1 MVRAAA
7 ATAQGEASREKILS
21 TAIALFSERGYAGTS
36 MTELCERAGV
46 VKTAVYWHF
55 ESKEGLLE
63 AALERVAAEW
73 ITEIRAS
80 VEQAGGIDARLDRFV
95 AGLRWLV
102 VERGEALALI
112 LGMILERAEIDAD
125 RRESLR
131 RIVAQART
139 AIAEGIR
146 DALGRDLPGLE
157 EVADVALGLLNG
169 LVLSHR
175 LERDP
180 ARLERQLAQFRQTFA
195 LSVLAAAQ
203 RGDTP

>member
-1 MVRAAA
+1 MAA
-7 ATAQGEASREKILS
+7 ATAHGEASRERILS

-36 MTELCERAGV
+36 VAEVCERAGV

-63 AALERVAAEW
+63 AALERVAGEW
-73 ITEIRAS
+73 ISEIRAS

-102 VERGEALALI
+102 LERGEALALI
-112 LGMILERAEIDAD
+112 LGMILERAEIDET

-131 RIVAQART
+131 RILAQARE
-139 AIAEGIR
+139 AIVDGIR
-146 DALGRDLPGLE
+146 DALGRDLPEPDL
-157 EVADVALGLLNG
+157 VADVALSLLMG
-169 LVLSHR
+169 VVLSHR

-180 ARLERQLAQFRQTFA
+180 VRLERQLAQLRQTFA
-195 LSVLAAAQ
+195 LSVFAALQ
-203 RGDTP
+203 KGDAP

>member
-1 MVRAAA
+1 MAA
-7 ATAQGEASREKILS
+7 ATAHGEASRERILS

-36 MTELCERAGV
+36 VAEVCERAGV

-63 AALERVAAEW
+63 AALERVAGEW
-73 ITEIRAS
+73 ISEIRAS

-102 VERGEALALI
+102 LERGEELVLI
-112 LGMILERAEIDAD
+112 LGMILERAEIDET

-131 RIVAQART
+131 RILAQARE
-139 AIAEGIR
+139 AIVDGVRE
-146 DALGRDLPGLE
+146 ALGRDLPELDL
-157 EVADVALGLLNG
+157 VADVALSLLMG
-169 LVLSHR
+169 AVLSHR

-180 ARLERQLAQFRQTFA
+180 ARLERQLVQLRQTFA
-195 LSVLAAAQ
+195 LSVFAALQ
-203 RGDTP
+203 KGETS

>member
-1 MVRAAA
+1 MAA

-63 AALERVAAEW
+63 AALERVASTW
-73 ITEIRAS
+73 ITEIRGS
-80 VEQAGGIDARLDRFV
+80 VDQAGGIDARLDRFV

-131 RIVAQART
+131 RILARARA
-139 AIAEGIR
+139 AIADGIR
-146 DALGRDLPGLE
+146 DALGRDLPDRDRVA
-157 EVADVALGLLNG
+157 EVALALLNG

-180 ARLERQLAQFRQTFA
+180 ALLDRQLAQLRETFA
-195 LSVLAAAQ
+195 LTVLAAAQ
-203 RGDTP
+203 KGGTSP

>member
-1 MVRAAA
+1 MAA
-7 ATAQGEASREKILS
+7 ATAHGEASRERILS

-36 MTELCERAGV
+36 VAEVCERAGV

-63 AALERVAAEW
+63 AALERVAGEW

-102 VERGEALALI
+102 LERGEALALI
-112 LGMILERAEIDAD
+112 LGMILERAEIDAT

-131 RIVAQART
+131 RILAQARE
-139 AIAEGIR
+139 AIVDGIR
-146 DALGRDLPGLE
+146 DALGRDLPEPDL
-157 EVADVALGLLNG
+157 VADVALSLLMG
-169 LVLSHR
+169 VVLSHR

-180 ARLERQLAQFRQTFA
+180 ARLERQLAQLRQTFA
-195 LSVLAAAQ
+195 LSVFAALQ
-203 RGDTP
+203 KGDEP